1 MFVENY
7 HTAILYILIFKVNS
21 KVEKFQ
27 ELVREK
33 PRDLIV
39 MIFLVYGTYFAVGTS
54 HCQLQYV
61 CKCLENEY
69 SKILLKYSESCWFH
83 LFY

>member
-39 MIFLVYGTYFAVGTS
+39 MIFLVYGTYFAVLHTANS
-54 HCQLQYV
+54 STCANV
-61 CKCLENEY
+61 
-69 SKILLKYSESCWFH
+69 
-83 LFY
+83 